1 MIFCSMAMSLSVMII
16 LPYRTIIILL
26 MLVIILHRIIILPH
40 RKYCL
45 ENNLKSI
52 IFGLVKISFVM
63 LRLYSPKRNYLDEKL
78 RLLSLLSIKFRLW
91 NINQAMKLKIY

>member
-16 LPYRTIIILL
+16 LPYRIIILS
-26 MLVIILHRIIILPH
+26 H
-40 RKYCL
+40 RKYNL

-52 IFGLVKISFVM
+52 IFGLVKISFVIAQ
-63 LRLYSPKRNYLDEKL
+63 LYSPKRNYLNKKL
-78 RLLSLLSIKFRLW
+78 RLLSLLSIKDRLW

>member
-1 MIFCSMAMSLSVMII
+1 
-16 LPYRTIIILL
+16 

-45 ENNLKSI
+45 ESNLKSI
-52 IFGLVKISFVM
+52 IFGLMKISFVIAQ
-63 LRLYSPKRNYLDEKL
+63 LYSPKRNYLNKKL

>member
-1 MIFCSMAMSLSVMII
+1 
-16 LPYRTIIILL
+16 

-40 RKYCL
+40 RKYNL

-52 IFGLVKISFVM
+52 IFGLMKISFVM
-63 LRLYSPKRNYLDEKL
+63 LRLYSPKRNYLNEKL
-78 RLLSLLSIKFRLW
+78 RLLSLLSIKDRLW